1 MPQNP
6 CPLRDGLGDGD
17 DEDKDDGDDDVHD
30 DDVDDDDVDD
40 DDEAGEM
47 EIEEVDVDDDL
58 LSTILTYPYNNTY
71 SKYLFY
77 LSSPGV
83 G

>member
-30 DDVDDDDVDD
+30 DDVDDG

-71 SKYLFY
+71 SKHLFY